1 MCVCVCVC
9 ARTCVCLV
17 GSVGFFRGI
26 IIVFESLS
34 DHKCPYVLCLVL
46 APRTWTRRH
55 NDPQAVCRHNV
66 RPHLEGKP
74 FFHYTVKRFV
84 NNAENTKIPLAST
97 KKTKRNISKDTTPC
111 RRHVTGAVIMIET
124 HTSDFLPLLD
134 QW

>member
-1 MCVCVCVC
+1 MSVCVHAHVF
-9 ARTCVCLV
+9 AWLGVW
-17 GSVGFFRGI
+17 GFSGG
-26 IIVFESLS
+26 LL
-34 DHKCPYVLCLVL
+34 LCLRALLITSVHMYSASCRHL
-46 APRTWTRRH
+46 AH
-55 NDPQAVCRHNV
+55 GHGAHANDPQAVCRQNV

-124 HTSDFLPLLD
+124 HTSDFLRLLD